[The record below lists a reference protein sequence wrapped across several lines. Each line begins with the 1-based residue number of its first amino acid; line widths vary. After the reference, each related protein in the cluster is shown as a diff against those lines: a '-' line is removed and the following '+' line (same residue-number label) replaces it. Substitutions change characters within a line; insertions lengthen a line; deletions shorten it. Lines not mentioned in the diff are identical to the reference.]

1 MASDTRIISGKAYWA
16 AIVEPNT
23 TFEPVW
29 SVDITL
35 DEKTK
40 AIVEKDGLTV
50 KNKGDDRGEF
60 VTLKRKVM
68 KKDGTKRNGPSVK
81 DSRNQPWGD
90 QLVGNGSQVNVKY
103 QPFEWKYAG
112 KAGMSADLMAIQ
124 VVDLVPYTKDDFSS
138 VDGGY
143 TQAQEGVAGF

>member
-1 MASDTRIISGKAYWA
+1 MKSDTRIISGKAYWA
-16 AIVEPNT
+16 AIIEPNT

-29 SVDITL
+29 SVDISL

-50 KNKGDDRGEF
+50 KNKGDDRGDF

-68 KKDGTKRNGPSVK
+68 KKDGTSRNGPTVK
-81 DSRNQPWGD
+81 DSHNQPWGD
-90 QLVGNGSQVNVKY
+90 QLIGNGSLVNVKY

-112 KAGMSADLMAIQ
+112 KAGKSADLMAIQ
-124 VVDLVPYTKDDFSS
+124 VVSLVSYTKDDFSKIE
-138 VDGGY
+138 DGY
-143 TQAQEGVAGF
+143 VLEQASGF